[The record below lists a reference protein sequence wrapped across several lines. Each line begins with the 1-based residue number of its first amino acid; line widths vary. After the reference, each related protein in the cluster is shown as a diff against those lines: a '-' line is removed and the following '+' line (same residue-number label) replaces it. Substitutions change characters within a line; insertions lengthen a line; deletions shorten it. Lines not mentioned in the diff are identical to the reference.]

1 MEPTEEQQ
9 KIIAA
14 ARRVQSLVIQA
25 GAGTGKTATF
35 KKIAADGEPRD
46 SLYITFNRE
55 NAVEAKAS
63 FPSHVRCVTS
73 HALAH
78 RAVGWR
84 YQARLDNKAR
94 QSGRVAAEILGTS
107 WMEFSDEVRISD
119 VQLAQLTLETVAR
132 YCHSDAEEITAAHVP
147 RHDDIFV
154 GAGHGALAEVAV
166 RYARHAW
173 KDIEDLEGRL
183 RFVPDYYLKLWALQ
197 HPRLDAKVIMLDE
210 AQDTNPVMAT
220 LIKNQ
225 THAQQ
230 IICGDSNQAM
240 YQWRGAIDA
249 LGRWDA
255 DEVLYLSKS
264 WRFGQAI
271 AEEANKWLALIGTG
285 LRLSGNSLIDSS
297 ITSLPAPDAILCRT
311 NGGAMKQVLEQISV
325 GRKVALV
332 GKTEELKALVRA
344 AEELQTT
351 GQTDHRELYVFNS
364 WKMLQEFV
372 ENDAGG
378 RDLKPFVD
386 MVDKHGVAAIRRA
399 VRALVPQDQ
408 ADTVVSTAHK
418 SKGRQW
424 NTVKVADDFPEENNA
439 RPGNSRQADAM
450 IAYVSVT
457 RARTSLDRGSLA
469 WIDRHFPPRPARPV
483 TASLQAGPRAVN
495 SAAAVEKPASAVRC
509 GPTTA
514 APAPTASAPAPRSAP
529 PTKSPK
535 IVPQPARTQAWPGG
549 PIFPQTLEEI
559 PGFILAFLDKFYL
572 EILLACS
579 IILAVILFAAAC
591 GPSR

>member
-9 KIIAA
+9 KIIDA

-35 KKIAADGEPRD
+35 KKIAADGEPRE
-46 SLYITFNRE
+46 SLYITFNKE
-55 NAVEAKAS
+55 NAVEAAAS
-63 FPSHVRCVTS
+63 FPSHVTCVTS
-73 HALAH
+73 HALAYRAIGH
-78 RAVGWR
+78 RYR
-84 YQARLDNKAR
+84 SRLAKKAR
-94 QSGRVAAEILGTS
+94 QSGKVAAEILGTS
-107 WMEFSDEVRISD
+107 WMDFGDEVRISD
-119 VQLAQLTLETVAR
+119 VQLAQLTLETVTR
-132 YCHSDAEEITAAHVP
+132 YCHSDAEEITTAHVP
-147 RHDDIFV
+147 RQNEIFV
-154 GAGHGALAEVAV
+154 GADREALAEAAV

-173 KDIEDLEGRL
+173 KDIENLEGRL
-183 RFVPDYYLKLWALQ
+183 RYTPDYYLKLWALQ
-197 HPRLDAKVIMLDE
+197 HPKLDTDVIMLDE
-210 AQDTNPVMAT
+210 AQDTNPVMAA

-225 THAQQ
+225 TQARQ

-240 YQWRGAIDA
+240 YQWRGAVDA

-264 WRFGQAI
+264 WRFGQSI
-271 AEEANKWLALIGTG
+271 AEEANKWLALIGTP
-285 LRLSGNSLIDSS
+285 LRLSGNSLINST

-311 NGGAMKQVLEQISV
+311 NGGAMKQVLEQISS

-332 GKTEELKALVRA
+332 GKTEELKDLVRA

-386 MVDKHGVAAIRRA
+386 MVDKHGVAAIRGA

-424 NTVKVADDFPEENNA
+424 NTVKIADDFPEENNA
-439 RPGNSRQADAM
+439 RPGNSRETDAM

-457 RARTSLDRGSLA
+457 RARTCLDRGGLA
-469 WIDRHFPPRPARPV
+469 WIDRHFPPRPTRPVPARP
-483 TASLQAGPRAVN
+483 QAEPKKVN
-495 SAAAVEKPASAVRC
+495 VAAAVHKPAPAVTPVPRAAAALAPSA
-509 GPTTA
+509 PK
-514 APAPTASAPAPRSAP
+514 PAPR
-529 PTKSPK
+529 PT
-535 IVPQPARTQAWPGG
+535 RTQAWPGG
-549 PIFPQTLEEI
+549 PLWPQTPEEL
-559 PGFILAFLDKFYL
+559 PGFAIAFLDKFYL
-572 EILLACS
+572 EILIVCS
-579 IILAVILFAAAC
+579 IILGVFVFAAGC
-591 GPSR
+591 GASS